1 MVQVSVIIINYNSH
15 AFTAACL
22 QSIQQHT
29 AANLTYEIIV
39 VDNNSEL
46 EDYRQLELVCKQ
58 NDRVKLIR
66 SILNLGFSGGNM
78 VGLQAATGAYI
89 YFLNNDC
96 ELLNDNLSQL
106 YQFMQGQPG
115 AGACTGQMYY
125 GNLAFHPSF
134 GYFPTVALRLLGSG
148 LLRFFSP
155 ASYPAKQKKYEQPLA
170 VPLITGAAMF
180 VDREKLAEIGGFD
193 INYFLYCEEED
204 LCWRLRRQGYGIYLV
219 PRAQFKHHMGKS
231 TIRNF
236 PIELENYIS
245 LLYYHRK
252 FNSYPSYLV
261 LKLVYFLKN
270 IRKVF
275 RNLLYFKLAIYI
287 LLGAPLKY
295 SLKHKQKLRF
305 IEDLPT

>member
-15 AFTAACL
+15 VFTAACL
-22 QSIQQHT
+22 QSIKQHT

-39 VDNNSEL
+39 VDNNSQP
-46 EDYRQLELVCKQ
+46 EDYRQLELLCKSE
-58 NDRVKLIR
+58 DKVILIR

-78 VGLQAATGAYI
+78 LGLQAAAGKYI

-106 YQFMQGQPG
+106 YQFMQDHPSV
-115 AGACTGQMYY
+115 GACTGQMFY
-125 GNLAFHPSF
+125 GNLNFHPSF
-134 GYFPTVALRLLGSG
+134 GYFPTLALRLFGSG

-155 ASYPAKQKKYEQPLA
+155 LNYPAKQLKYEQPLP

-193 INYFLYCEEED
+193 TNYFLYCEEED
-204 LCWRLRRQGYGIYLV
+204 LCRRLRHQGYSIYLI
-219 PRAQFKHHMGKS
+219 PNAQFKHHMGKS
-231 TIRNF
+231 TTRNF

-252 FNSYPSYLV
+252 FNSYPAYQF
-261 LKLVYFLKN
+261 LKLIYFLKN

-275 RNLLYFKLAIYI
+275 RHQLYFKLSWYI
-287 LLGAPLKY
+287 LKGAPLKY
-295 SLKHKQKLRF
+295 SLKHKLKLRLL
-305 IEDLPT
+305 EEPTV